1 MKNKIKVYLVDL
13 ILFFLISA
21 PLLYNSSK
29 INAKT
34 NNIIQSNKINALNTE
49 YLYDKQSM
57 IITKKKKAR
66 QMNFL
71 NRNSRLNDLKIK
83 IDSTI
88 GSNKNN
94 VAVAYYDINTGD
106 SIMINENMSFLA
118 ASTVKVPINMLL
130 YDMIYEGKI
139 NKNEKLTYTDED
151 YEDGAG
157 ILQGQDLSKPI
168 AVSDLSRYSIIY
180 SDNIAINMLLDRIG
194 TDNRFNYLESILGHN
209 VDRSDNYTTA
219 YDSLQILERLYENPD
234 NNPYYQNLINLMEN
248 TIYHDRIDKLIPQH
262 IVAHKIGDYNEYVND
277 MGIVYTKDPYI
288 LVILTKDVPDANE
301 LIGQI
306 SKVIYDNVISNEK

>member
-13 ILFFLISA
+13 ILFFLIAA
-21 PLLYNSSK
+21 PLLYDTSK

-34 NNIIQSNKINALNTE
+34 NNIIQSNKINTLNTE
-49 YLYDKQSM
+49 YVYDNQSI
-57 IITKKKKAR
+57 IITQKKKAR
-66 QMNFL
+66 QINFL
-71 NRNSRLNDLKIK
+71 NRSSWLNDLKMR

-106 SIMINENMSFLA
+106 SIMINENVSFLA

-130 YDMIYEGKI
+130 FDMIYNGKI
-139 NKNEKLTYTDED
+139 NENEKLTYKDED

-168 AVSDLSRYSIIY
+168 AISDLSRYSIIY
-180 SDNIAINMLLDRIG
+180 SDNIAINMLLDRVGI
-194 TDNRFNYLESILGHN
+194 DNRFNYLESILGHN
-209 VDRSDNYTTA
+209 VDRSENYTTA
-219 YDSLQILERLYENPD
+219 YDSLQILKRLYENPG
-234 NNPYYQNLINLMEN
+234 NNPYYENLINLMKN
-248 TIYHDRIDKLIPQH
+248 TIYHDRIDRLIPQQL
-262 IVAHKIGDYNEYVND
+262 VAHKIGDYNEYVND
-277 MGIVYTKDPYI
+277 IGIVYTSNPYI
-288 LVILTKDVPDANE
+288 LVILTEDIPNANE

-306 SKVIYDNVISNEK
+306 SKVIYDTVISNE